1 VQVDDRLDREHGER
15 RREQAQIAE
24 VVVRA
29 VAHAAAVVGQRD
41 MEVRRAFGAVA
52 VADLPV
58 ADLTAARFVLGAAL
72 VHAVVGAERRVGVG
86 VGVGDCTV
94 MAVRV
99 VMSLIMMRHPCEREA
114 GGLAVH
120 MRPAAGVER
129 DADGVPGRHAD
140 HHLREQEE
148 RKHEA
153 EGGAAHGAGEE
164 P

>member
-1 VQVDDRLDREHGER
+1 MQVDDRLDREHGER
-15 RREQAQIAE
+15 RREQAQVAE

-52 VADLPV
+52 VAG
-58 ADLTAARFVLGAAL
+58 LTAALFVLRAAL